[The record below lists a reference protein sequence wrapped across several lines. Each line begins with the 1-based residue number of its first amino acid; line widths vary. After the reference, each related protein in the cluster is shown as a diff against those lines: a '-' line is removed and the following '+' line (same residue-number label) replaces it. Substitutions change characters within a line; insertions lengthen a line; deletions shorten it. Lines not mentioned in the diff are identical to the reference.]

1 MDARF
6 IKACRSADDRPEEP
20 LVELAVVGRSNCGKS
35 SLINALTGR
44 KKLARTSS
52 TPGRTRELCYF
63 RVQLSSGP
71 FHLVDLPGYGYAK
84 VSKTE
89 RAAWD
94 ELITAYIES
103 SPQLRAL
110 LLLVDLRRPVADD
123 ERLLLEWCARRELG
137 AMVALTKADKL
148 AKNKRFA
155 AVTAARRGLELDA
168 MPFVTSAQS
177 ALGIAQLRAAVER
190 LLFEPKDE

>member
-6 IKACRSADDRPEEP
+6 VRACRSTDEMPPEG

-35 SLINALTGR
+35 SLINAMSGR

-52 TPGRTRELCYF
+52 TPGRTRQLCYF
-63 RVQLSSGP
+63 RVQFSAEP

-94 ELITAYIES
+94 ELITAYIEG
-103 SPQLRAL
+103 SPYLRGL
-110 LLLVDLRRPVADD
+110 LLLVDIRRSITDD
-123 ERLLLEWCARRELG
+123 ERSLLEWCERRELM
-137 AMVALTKADKL
+137 ALVALTKADKL
-148 AKNKRFA
+148 AKNRRFA
-155 AVTAARRGLELDA
+155 AAAAARRALELEE
-168 MPFVTSAQS
+168 MPLLTSS
-177 ALGIAQLRAAVER
+177 TTSLGVSELRGAVAQL
-190 LLFEPKDE
+190 LFGEEV

>member
-6 IKACRSADDRPEEP
+6 VRACRDADDRPAEG
-20 LVELAVVGRSNCGKS
+20 LIELAVVGRSNCGKS
-35 SLINALTGR
+35 SLINAMTGR

-63 RVQLSSGP
+63 RVELSRGP

-94 ELITAYIES
+94 ELITAYIEG
-103 SPQLRAL
+103 SPYLRGL
-110 LLLVDLRRPVADD
+110 LLLVDIRRSISDD
-123 ERLLLEWCARRELG
+123 ERLLLEWCERRELD
-137 AMVALTKADKL
+137 ALVALTKADKL

-155 AVTAARRGLELDA
+155 AVAAARRALELDDA
-168 MPFVTSAQS
+168 PLLTSAAS
-177 ALGIAQLRAAVER
+177 SLGVSQLREAVEQ
-190 LLFEPKDE
+190 LLFAEEP